1 VAVLALVFYANLGAV
16 DGPEEN
22 LEDLHIA
29 LINKDRGG
37 DLAGKEVKLSDSLF
51 RDVIAR
57 RERKEGGKGA
67 ETAESRTLA
76 HRLSFA
82 ARKFLRVAVSFCK
95 GHT

>member
-1 VAVLALVFYANLGAV
+1 VAVLALVFYAYLGAV
-16 DGPEEN
+16 VGPEEN

-37 DLAGKEVKLSDSLF
+37 DLAGRRSSSATRCSVTFSRGANVKKSGKVL
-51 RDVIAR
+51 R
-57 RERKEGGKGA
+57 RQ
-67 ETAESRTLA
+67 SRTLA

-82 ARKFLRVAVSFCK
+82 ARKSLRVAVSFCK